1 MADVAPT
8 TLPEVDF
15 LPARFRE
22 QQVQRRVTGWQIAVV
37 AAFAGLMG
45 STAWLQHRT
54 LSRLEASV
62 SRVRAEHDTA
72 TRTARELGGLQQQLS
87 TLDAH
92 AALYTFLR
100 YPWPRTQIVTAVLRS
115 IPRDITID
123 EINIAREN
131 TARAAVPS
139 NRQADTVPP
148 GEREEPAPPV
158 ADLQK
163 LRQDAEATET
173 VVSVVGRTSDVAALH
188 HYLEQVAE
196 ESLIARATIHSLER
210 SEDDGEVKVKF
221 EAKIIVRK
229 GYVRPT
235 GPPPTLPV
243 ATEQS
248 TEQAADAERASR
260 TGNTT

>member
-1 MADVAPT
+1 MANVAPT

-22 QQVQRRVTGWQIAVV
+22 QQVQRRVTWWQIAVV

-62 SRVRAEHDTA
+62 SRVRAEHDSA
-72 TRTARELGGLQQQLS
+72 TRTARELGGLQQQLGQ
-87 TLDAH
+87 LDAH

-100 YPWPRTQIVTAVLRS
+100 HPWPRTQIVTAVLRS

-123 EINIAREN
+123 EINIVREN
-131 TARAAVPS
+131 AARAAAPAKQ
-139 NRQADTVPP
+139 RADNVPP
-148 GEREEPAPPV
+148 GERVEPAPPV

-163 LRQDAEATET
+163 LRQDAEATDT

-188 HYLEQVAE
+188 RYLEQVAE

-210 SEDDGEVKVKF
+210 SENDGEVKVRF
-221 EAKIIVRK
+221 EAKIIVRR

-235 GPPPTLPV
+235 GPPPTVPA

-248 TEQAADAERASR
+248 TERAADAEHKPR
-260 TGNTT
+260 TGSTT